1 MDIIDVDP
9 DPANVIIE
17 NNVAGLNG
25 HATLDPNATSYDLIC
40 EIPEDLRKAL
50 RVEAFNRDVTVS
62 ALIRDILTKELKI
75 SSRKDVNDVVTK

>member
-1 MDIIDVDP
+1 MGGTNMTNVENKKIIS
-9 DPANVIIE
+9 
-17 NNVAGLNG
+17 L
-25 HATLDPNATSYDLIC
+25 

-62 ALIRDILTKELKI
+62 ALIRDILVKELKV

>member
-1 MDIIDVDP
+1 M
-9 DPANVIIE
+9 ANVENKKIIS
-17 NNVAGLNG
+17 L
-25 HATLDPNATSYDLIC
+25 

-62 ALIRDILTKELKI
+62 ALIRDIIAKELKV

>member
-1 MDIIDVDP
+1 M
-9 DPANVIIE
+9 ANVENKKIIS
-17 NNVAGLNG
+17 L
-25 HATLDPNATSYDLIC
+25 

-62 ALIRDILTKELKI
+62 AVIRDILAKELKV